1 MQPILLLRSA
11 GITDSRQHAAK
22 DAYRVASSEQ
32 DRSWHSA
39 DIGCESNPRPFRSH
53 PQMHPAPT
61 FVKPLNVLGLS
72 IVTVLR
78 TGSGHLCVTDDFG
91 NLIECE
97 ALGQVLAFAADSA
110 H

>member
-1 MQPILLLRSA
+1 
-11 GITDSRQHAAK
+11 
-22 DAYRVASSEQ
+22 
-32 DRSWHSA
+32 
-39 DIGCESNPRPFRSH
+39 
-53 PQMHPAPT
+53 MHPAPT

-72 IVTVLR
+72 IVTGLC
-78 TGSGHLCVTDDFG
+78 TGPGHLCVTDDFG